1 MNTFYKRQAFTIF
14 QVIEKLITIFLFLTS
29 SFLLTSCQTNSND
42 AKEIKDLT
50 TTSPTNQII
59 ITMSWFGNDQQHQA
73 ILSAIEKYEELNP
86 NIDIQFTYGGSTGWK
101 DYILN
106 SYSSKTLPDMNLIC
120 WNWIDSLCSLDPT
133 NTPFL
138 NLESLSDSFDLTSFS
153 KEALEAC
160 TISNTLQALP
170 VSFTGYS
177 FYWNK
182 DTFSDAGLS
191 TPKSLS
197 DLLNAGPI
205 FLEKLGK
212 RYYPLVLNEY
222 ERMCFL
228 IYYLQSVY
236 GKPWIINNVLQYTTD
251 EITEGLDFI
260 QSLEEHHVIPTLDI
274 INKIAPVVS
283 SSEWKNGQFAGIFE
297 TDSNSVYYK
306 QALETNSFVLGNYFE
321 DIGTHQGGFVK
332 VNYALAIS
340 KTATYPD
347 ECAKLIQFLLNE
359 PSGIE
364 LMGTEYG
371 IPASNTAIEL
381 LKKKKQIKKDILKH
395 HNVILSNSPF
405 VMSTN
410 FENTTLTNTSG
421 TYNTIMR
428 DLSNK
433 STSTKEAAELLVN
446 DISNILHK

>member
-1 MNTFYKRQAFTIF
+1 MNIFYKRQPLTRF
-14 QVIEKLITIFLFLTS
+14 QAAEKLIIIFLLLTS
-29 SFLLTSCQTNSND
+29 SLLLTSCQTNSNHV
-42 AKEIKDLT
+42 KETKDSAT
-50 TTSPTNQII
+50 ASPINQTI

-106 SYSSKTLPDMNLIC
+106 SYSSKTLPDINLIC
-120 WNWIDSLCSLDPT
+120 WNWIDSLCSLDAT

-138 NLESLSDSFDLTSFS
+138 NLESLSNYFDFTSFS
-153 KEALEAC
+153 KEALEVC
-160 TISNTLQALP
+160 TINHTLQALP
-170 VSFTGYS
+170 VSLTGYS

-222 ERMCFL
+222 ERICFL
-228 IYYLQSVY
+228 VYYLQSVY
-236 GKPWIINNVLQYTTD
+236 GKPWILNNVLQYTAD
-251 EITEGLDFI
+251 EITKGLDFI
-260 QSLEEHHVIPTLDI
+260 QSLEELHVIPTLDI
-274 INKIAPVVS
+274 LNKIAPVIS

-297 TDSNSVYYK
+297 TDSNALYYK
-306 QALETNSFVLGNYFE
+306 QVLENNSFILGTYFE
-321 DIGTHQGGFVK
+321 DIGTYQGGFVK

-340 KTATYPD
+340 KTASYPD

-359 PSGIE
+359 KSGVE

-381 LKKKKQIKKDILKH
+381 LKKKKQIKKDVLKH
-395 HNVILSNSPF
+395 HNLILSNSPF
-405 VMSTN
+405 VMSTS
-410 FENTTLTNTSG
+410 FENTTLTNASG

-433 STSTKEAAELLVN
+433 SISTKEAAELLVN
-446 DISNILHK
+446 MISNILNK